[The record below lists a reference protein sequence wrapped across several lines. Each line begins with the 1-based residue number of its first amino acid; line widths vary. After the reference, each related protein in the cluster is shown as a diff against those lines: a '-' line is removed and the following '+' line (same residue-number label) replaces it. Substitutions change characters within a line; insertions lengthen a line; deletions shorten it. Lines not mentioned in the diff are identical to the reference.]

1 MLYIT
6 LILII
11 VILILEKL
19 IKNKTEKKEEK
30 QEINLQGFEKK
41 EYLLTQE
48 ELKFY
53 KILKQITDEMEINL
67 FCQVAM
73 YELINTRNYK
83 DFNKIKNKTID
94 FVITEKN
101 CRIKLCIELDDE
113 THNQKQRI
121 ERDKIVNEIFKIA
134 NTKLIRIKR
143 QNYYKIEEIKKIISD
158 SL

>member
-48 ELKFY
+48 ELKF
-53 KILKQITDEMEINL
+53 
-67 FCQVAM
+67 
-73 YELINTRNYK
+73 
-83 DFNKIKNKTID
+83 
-94 FVITEKN
+94 
-101 CRIKLCIELDDE
+101 
-113 THNQKQRI
+113 
-121 ERDKIVNEIFKIA
+121 
-134 NTKLIRIKR
+134 
-143 QNYYKIEEIKKIISD
+143 
-158 SL
+158 